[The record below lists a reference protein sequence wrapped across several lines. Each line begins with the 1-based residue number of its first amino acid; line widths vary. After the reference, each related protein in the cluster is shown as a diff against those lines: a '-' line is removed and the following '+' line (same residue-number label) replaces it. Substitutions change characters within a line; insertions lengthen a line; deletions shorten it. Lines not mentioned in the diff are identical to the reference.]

1 MKSDF
6 KSTFIVVFNYL
17 KSDLI
22 KNQRTF
28 KIGLVTIFLVVLFT
42 SLFIN
47 TINLSSLIFLRL
59 AENQVGETDLIM
71 IPFSSKDAKN
81 KRSAFDKLLNGSID
95 LENNFTDNYLPLN
108 LMDFPEI
115 SKKLIEEPYIKGISP
130 RWIFPVNT
138 SKDDF
143 WASSNLVVL
152 NSRIENQYE
161 FGRNLNLS
169 DLNYLVKYVFNLGM
183 LPKFLFIK
191 KSHAR

>member
-81 KRSAFDKLLNGSID
+81 K
-95 LENNFTDNYLPLN
+95 
-108 LMDFPEI
+108 
-115 SKKLIEEPYIKGISP
+115 
-130 RWIFPVNT
+130 
-138 SKDDF
+138 
-143 WASSNLVVL
+143 
-152 NSRIENQYE
+152 
-161 FGRNLNLS
+161 
-169 DLNYLVKYVFNLGM
+169 
-183 LPKFLFIK
+183 
-191 KSHAR
+191 